1 MSQMLGMDIQGV
13 RQLAQQM
20 TQKAQEIS
28 QIASTLS
35 TALGSVQWVG
45 QDATNFRSEW
55 DGSLRTQLQNVVQA
69 LEDASNKATTNA
81 NEQEATSAR

>member
-1 MSQMLGMDIQGV
+1 M
-13 RQLAQQM
+13 
-20 TQKAQEIS
+20 
-28 QIASTLS
+28 
-35 TALGSVQWVG
+35 QWVG